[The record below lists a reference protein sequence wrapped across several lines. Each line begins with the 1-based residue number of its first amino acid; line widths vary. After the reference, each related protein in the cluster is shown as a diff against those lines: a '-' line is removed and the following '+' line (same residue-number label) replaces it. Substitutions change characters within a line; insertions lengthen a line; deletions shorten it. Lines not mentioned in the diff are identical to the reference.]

1 MKLEPINIFKFL
13 EKKDNRPIPFN
24 LKLIHELPLTPEELN
39 IKGDLKISPEGW
51 GSKSDALLAS
61 LPAGLKVKGNVDVRG
76 SQLASLPDNLEVG
89 GDLWLDNTPIASLPD
104 NLKVGTIERLAY
116 LQPKDGWNSVI
127 KTFVKDGLR
136 IDGTQINSIP
146 NNLEV
151 GGDFELRDTPLAVQY
166 MKQHNNNPDEA
177 KSALQRDIESK
188 GGKIGGTII
197 I

>member
-1 MKLEPINIFKFL
+1 MKLNPVNIFKFL

-39 IKGDLKISPEGW
+39 IKGDLKISAYSGW

-61 LPAGLKVKGNVDVRG
+61 LPAGLKVKKNVDVRNT
-76 SQLASLPDNLEVG
+76 QLTSLPDNFEVG
-89 GDLWLDNTPIASLPD
+89 GWLWLDNTPIASLPD
-104 NLKVGTIERLAY
+104 NLKVSE
-116 LQPKDGWNSVI
+116 
-127 KTFVKDGLR
+127 LR

-177 KSALQRDIESK
+177 KRALQRDIESK
-188 GGKIGGTII
+188 GGKIGGII
-197 I
+197 EFGYMPSDG